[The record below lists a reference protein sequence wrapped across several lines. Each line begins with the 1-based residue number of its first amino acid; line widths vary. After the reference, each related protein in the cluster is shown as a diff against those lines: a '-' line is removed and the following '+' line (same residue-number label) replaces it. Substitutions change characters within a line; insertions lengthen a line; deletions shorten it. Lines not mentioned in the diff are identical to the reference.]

1 MVNVNTY
8 TAEAK
13 PTDVLEKIFEK
24 QKELMDLYWT
34 KPVGEDID
42 TLKGS
47 QEIRRYSKYAVEE
60 LAEAYESYRDH
71 NYVLDIHTHEEL
83 IDSIHFYV
91 EKLLISNLTYK
102 KILYYLWFWS
112 SEEFWLHVNACEK
125 DNKESVETSLWNAT
139 YRINIPD
146 NRLRNK
152 EWKNEQLPTN
162 RDMFYKENAIWF
174 LNYIISLNHLG
185 LDQNLLWEYYSRKNK
200 VNHFRI
206 NSNY

>member
-8 TAEAK
+8 TADDK

-71 NYVLDIHTHEEL
+71 CQKLDIHTHEEL

-102 KILYYLWFWS
+102 KILFYLWFKD
-112 SEEFWLHVNACEK
+112 SEEFWKHIEMLTAE
-125 DNKESVETSLWNAT
+125 DSVEESLWRAT
-139 YRINIPD
+139 YWINIPD

-162 RDMFYKENAIWF
+162 RDLFYKENAEWF
-174 LNYIISLNHLG
+174 LFYITCLNQLW
-185 LDQNLLWEYYSRKNK
+185 LNADLLREYYSRKNK

>member
-8 TAEAK
+8 TAEEK

-24 QKELMDLYWT
+24 QRELMDLYWT

-47 QEIRRYSKYAVEE
+47 QEIRRYSKYTVEE
-60 LAEAYESYRDH
+60 LAEAYEAFR
-71 NYVLDIHTHEEL
+71 NNEAILDIHTHEEL
-83 IDSIHFYV
+83 IDSLHFYI
-91 EKLLISNLTYK
+91 EKLIISNLTYK
-102 KILYYLWFWS
+102 KILFYLGLKD
-112 SEEFWLHVNACEK
+112 SEEFRETVEK
-125 DNKESVETSLWNAT
+125 VKKVQNTVEESLRLAT
-139 YRINIPD
+139 YYINIPD

-162 RDMFYKENAIWF
+162 RDMFYKENSRWF
-174 LNYIISLNHLG
+174 LYYIVCMNQLW

>member
-8 TAEAK
+8 TAEDK

-24 QKELMDLYWT
+24 QKELMNLYWT

-60 LAEAYESYRDH
+60 LAEAYEAFR
-71 NYVLDIHTHEEL
+71 NNEAILDIHTHEEL
-83 IDSIHFYV
+83 IDSLHFYI
-91 EKLLISNLTYK
+91 EKLIISNLTYK
-102 KILYYLWFWS
+102 KILFYLGFKD
-112 SEEFWLHVNACEK
+112 SEEFRETVEK
-125 DNKESVETSLWNAT
+125 VKKVQNTVEESLRLAT
-139 YRINIPD
+139 YYINIPD

-162 RDMFYKENAIWF
+162 RDMFYKENSRWF
-174 LNYIISLNHLG
+174 LYYIVCMNQLG